1 MTRHRRVIDA
11 SLRRHLSAVYRTERL
26 AGGMGQLVRAALR
39 AALESIPDKPHPSNM
54 GQALSRV
61 RDIGDRLRLVA
72 GFALAG
78 RLRDLAE
85 WGHLAMGRVLTSR
98 AKEYTDD
105 ATGTNRNKPEQ
116 SVVPAGLASEFMRED
131 LSDYLKLLIDPPG
144 FDFLRLI
151 VGDAPDLLTR
161 LIDPPGFDFLRLI
174 VGDAPDLL
182 TRLIDPQSASNT
194 VLQGIAQG
202 WDRRRIA
209 AELTDVF
216 GGWESSARRVART
229 EGLRVATRTQ
239 LSASEEI
246 PDLVQGYQVLSV
258 LDARVRP
265 EHRER
270 HGTIYHRNPRGSQL
284 GFDVM
289 PQPPLDNPGS
299 VLAHNCRCFL
309 CPVFHLDEAN
319 ADDVRD
325 MLAAA

>member
-161 LIDPPGFDFLRLI
+161 LIDPQ
-174 VGDAPDLL
+174 A
-182 TRLIDPQSASNT
+182 ASNT